1 MANTNNR
8 EAEQCTVERKNF
20 IDTVTD
26 KAQELATDAAGAAGT
41 AVDKAKEMA
50 ATVKEKVTGMAA
62 VASAYAGEASDKV
75 QEWTAKATHETEAAV
90 QNLGKELTSLVR
102 RYPIQSLLAGL
113 AVGFLLARVTKRS

>member
-8 EAEQCTVERKNF
+8 EAASCTVERKNF

-26 KAQELATDAAGAAGT
+26 KAQELAADAADAAGT
-41 AVDKAKEMA
+41 AVDTAKEMV
-50 ATVKEKVTGMAA
+50 ATVKEKVTDMATA
-62 VASAYAGEASDKV
+62 ASVYAGEASDKV
-75 QEWTAKATHETEAAV
+75 QEWTAKTAHQADDAV

-113 AVGFLLARVTKRS
+113 AVGFLLARITKRS